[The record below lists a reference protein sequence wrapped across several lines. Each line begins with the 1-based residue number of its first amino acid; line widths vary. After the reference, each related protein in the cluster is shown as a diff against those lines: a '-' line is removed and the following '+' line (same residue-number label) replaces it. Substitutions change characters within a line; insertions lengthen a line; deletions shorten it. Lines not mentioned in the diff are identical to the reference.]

1 MGSEMCIRDRI
12 YGYPGERVDFVSK
25 SAAAGSIMAG
35 DSRDFVEE
43 FFGPAHTRDDNEVSY
58 FSRSVVLR
66 FTDDK
71 VREIAVYP
79 QRSQRERVDVFVG
92 KTRLSGLDA
101 EALAEVIAQA
111 GDGLSATAAEEG
123 LGEVIFRL

>member
-1 MGSEMCIRDRI
+1 MQI

-35 DSRDFVEE
+35 DSQDFVEE

-71 VREIAVYP
+71 VRELAVYP
-79 QRSQRERVDVFVG
+79 QRSQR
-92 KTRLSGLDA
+92 
-101 EALAEVIAQA
+101 
-111 GDGLSATAAEEG
+111 
-123 LGEVIFRL
+123 

>member
-1 MGSEMCIRDRI
+1 MQI

-35 DSRDFVEE
+35 DSREFVEE
-43 FFGPAHTRDDNEVSY
+43 FFGPAHTRDDDEVSY
-58 FSRSVVLR
+58 FSQSVVLR

-71 VREIAVYP
+71 VREIAIYP
-79 QRSQRERVDVFVG
+79 QRSQRERIDVFVG

-101 EALAEVIAQA
+101 NGIAEVVSRTEGGLIATPA
-111 GDGLSATAAEEG
+111 KEG

>member
-1 MGSEMCIRDRI
+1 M
-12 YGYPGERVDFVSK
+12 DFVSK

-35 DSRDFVEE
+35 DSREYVEE
-43 FFGPAHTRDDNEVSY
+43 FFGPAHTRSEDEISY

-66 FTDDK
+66 FEDDK
-71 VREIAVYP
+71 VREIALYP
-79 QRSQRERVDVFVG
+79 QRSKRERIEVFVG

-101 EALAEVIAQA
+101 GSVAEVVART
-111 GDGLSATAAEEG
+111 GGGVTAFPTEEG

>member
-1 MGSEMCIRDRI
+1 MQI

-35 DSRDFVEE
+35 DSRDCVEE

>member
-1 MGSEMCIRDRI
+1 MQI

-35 DSRDFVEE
+35 DSREFVEE

-71 VREIAVYP
+71 VRELAVYP

>member
-1 MGSEMCIRDRI
+1 MQI

-71 VREIAVYP
+71 VRELAVYP

-123 LGEVIFRL
+123 LGEVIFLSLIHI

>member
-1 MGSEMCIRDRI
+1 MQI

-35 DSRDFVEE
+35 DSREFVEE

-79 QRSQRERVDVFVG
+79 QRSQRERIDVFVG

>member
-1 MGSEMCIRDRI
+1 MQI

-123 LGEVIFRL
+123 FGGGYCPGRRRS

>member
-1 MGSEMCIRDRI
+1 MQI

-35 DSRDFVEE
+35 DSREFVEE

-79 QRSQRERVDVFVG
+79 QRLQRERVDVFVG

>member
-1 MGSEMCIRDRI
+1 MQI

-101 EALAEVIAQA
+101 EALAEVITQA

>member
-1 MGSEMCIRDRI
+1 MQI

-25 SAAAGSIMAG
+25 SAAAGSITAG

-71 VREIAVYP
+71 VRELAVYP

>member
-1 MGSEMCIRDRI
+1 VQI

-71 VREIAVYP
+71 VREIAIYP
-79 QRSQRERVDVFVG
+79 QRSQRERIDVFAG

-101 EALAEVIAQA
+101 EALAKVIAQA
-111 GDGLSATAAEEG
+111 GDGLSATAAKEG